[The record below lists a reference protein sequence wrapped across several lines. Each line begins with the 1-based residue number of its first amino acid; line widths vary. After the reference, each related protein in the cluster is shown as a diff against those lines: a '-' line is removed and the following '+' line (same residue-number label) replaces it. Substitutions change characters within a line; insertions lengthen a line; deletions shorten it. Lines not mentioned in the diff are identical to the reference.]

1 MLEKLIPE
9 LRERGYRVAI
19 VKHHYHGDFEIDKP
33 GKDSWR
39 HAQAG
44 ADAVVIASPQ
54 KMALIRRVER
64 EPTLFEIAELLPGID
79 VVLSEG
85 FKRSEAPKIEVSRR
99 ARSTELICRPDE
111 LIAVAAD
118 YVINVDVP
126 VFDLEDVAGLADLLQ
141 ARYIEDRKASS
152 LSGNA

>member
-9 LRERGYRVAI
+9 LRGRGYRVAI

-44 ADAVVIASPQ
+44 ADAVVIASPT

-64 EPTLFEIAELLPGID
+64 EPTLSEIADLLPGID
-79 VVLSEG
+79 IVLSEG
-85 FKRSEAPKIEVSRR
+85 FKRSKAPKIEISRR
-99 ARSTELICRPDE
+99 TRSTELICHPDE

-118 YVINVDVP
+118 YAPNVDVP
-126 VFDLEDVAGLADLLQ
+126 VFDLEDVTGLTDLLE
-141 ARYIEDRKASS
+141 ARWVETHRV
-152 LSGNA
+152 